1 MSVTK
6 DRHKFIGG
14 SDVAAILGI
23 NPYKTSYD
31 VWEEKKHGIKTFE
44 GNAATEWGTKLEP
57 LIVNHCEQLN
67 NRIIAFRNV
76 RFISNIEFIGCHPD
90 GIMKNIPKE
99 QVNLESAEIS
109 ESDILIEAK
118 TVSSKAYKNWQNEI
132 PLEYYCQIQ
141 HNLFCCGLL
150 QAKFIYFVLDD
161 RYYDEITVN
170 RDDDFIKKQNEYLT
184 SWWNRYIIGDET
196 PIKVVAD
203 FEKSSPEIEIAEANE
218 EILGIFEQLNE
229 YKEKIKELTERKE
242 ALENDLK
249 TFIGDKT
256 DLYYGINLLA
266 TWRPQTRITV
276 DTKRLKEEQPLI
288 FSQYA
293 KENKSRTFLIKQK

>member
-23 NPYKTSYD
+23 NPYKTSYE

-57 LIVNHCEQLN
+57 LIVNHCEQIN

-76 RFISNIEFIGCHPD
+76 RLISSIEFIGCHPD
-90 GIMKNIPKE
+90 GIMKNIQKE
-99 QVNLESAEIS
+99 SVNLESLEVS
-109 ESDILIEAK
+109 ENDILIEAK

-141 HNLFCCGLL
+141 HNLFCCGLQ

-161 RYYDEITVN
+161 RYYNEITVN
-170 RDDDFIKKQNEYLT
+170 LDEDFIKKQNEYLVN
-184 SWWNRYIIGDET
+184 WWNCYIIGDET
-196 PIKVVAD
+196 PIKLIAD
-203 FEKSSPEIEIAEANE
+203 FEKSTPEIEIAEANE
-218 EILGIFEQLNE
+218 EILEIFEQLKE
-229 YKEKIKELTERKE
+229 YKEKIKELTEKKE
-242 ALENDLK
+242 TLENDLK

-266 TWRPQTRITV
+266 TWRLQTRVTV
-276 DTKRLKEEQPLI
+276 DTKKLKEEQPLI